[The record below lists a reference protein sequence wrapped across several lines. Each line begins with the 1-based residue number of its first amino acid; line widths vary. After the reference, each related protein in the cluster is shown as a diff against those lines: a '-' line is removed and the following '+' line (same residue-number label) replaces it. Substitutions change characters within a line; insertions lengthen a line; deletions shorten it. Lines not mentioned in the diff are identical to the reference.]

1 MISVSYVNIMIE
13 MLIRLLPCMLSWF
26 LGSMSKQIFDLS
38 RSIGLKKESRERN
51 ETWEAKGSA
60 IFAKKWSWGVHC
72 ANAELASNLKVERKH
87 TRLLPPYPF
96 LQTLTKEH
104 IPVSMRMVS
113 WCAITN
119 CRSSCSYKTS
129 ARLMS
134 HWTIQRQFSES
145 HGAASCLPP
154 FANHHGAEFGLC
166 KVFLFRSLLILQDF
180 GNLTASMRLQ
190 QAPGHKVLDFKR
202 YMLFGWQW
210 LRRESE
216 TSQ

>member
-1 MISVSYVNIMIE
+1 MISVSYVNILIE

-38 RSIGLKKESRERN
+38 RSIWLKKESRERN

-60 IFAKKWSWGVHC
+60 IFAKKWGWGVHC
-72 ANAELASNLKVERKH
+72 ANVELACNLKVERKH

-119 CRSSCSYKTS
+119 CRSSCSYKTL

-134 HWTIQRQFSES
+134 HRTIQGSSLRAMGLPLAFCPSQIIMGQNLGFAKFSFS
-145 HGAASCLPP
+145 APFSSCRIS
-154 FANHHGAEFGLC
+154 G
-166 KVFLFRSLLILQDF
+166 IWLQ
-180 GNLTASMRLQ
+180 ACVCSRRLDT
-190 QAPGHKVLDFKR
+190 KC
-202 YMLFGWQW
+202 
-210 LRRESE
+210 
-216 TSQ
+216 